1 MVSRKINTLKTFST
15 LSIILQ
21 YHKDLVDGTKSRVR
35 STIRFNVVGGLI
47 LSSQIMLVCIKF
59 KISEIFCKI
68 ADMPQMLDV

>member
-1 MVSRKINTLKTFST
+1 MAPNHVFEV
-15 LSIILQ
+15 Q
-21 YHKDLVDGTKSRVR
+21 YG
-35 STIRFNVVGGLI
+35 FNVVGGLI